1 MIELKNISFEYGTGE
16 DVEGAVA
23 ESTVGE
29 NSAADAK
36 SGSQPLDCRASGAA
50 GGAGELTANG
60 SLRGVNLNVADGEF
74 VLLTGGSGCGKTT
87 ILRLINGLI
96 PNFFEGT
103 LKGSVTVDGI
113 DVSRAELYDTAKIVS
128 TVFQNPRSQFF
139 NVDTTSELAF
149 ACENQ
154 GMAETEILRRID
166 ATINELHLEPL
177 MNRSLFNLSGGQK
190 QKIACASV
198 AVTGNKVVLLDEP
211 SANLDLKTIDELREL
226 LEKWKSE
233 GKTIVVAEHRI
244 SYLWGIA
251 DRTVILKDGEIVR
264 ELSRGE
270 MDSISE
276 DELHALGL
284 RTNTD
289 FLADSRQGVVDAG
302 QVAAGAKQKRNG
314 DVPQTSLGT
323 PQAKAAKM
331 SAASPMSTGFLTLQN
346 FRYKYKD
353 GYVAL
358 DIPRMEIPA
367 GKITA
372 ITGNNGEG
380 KTTLLNCLCG
390 LSRRAKGTLVYNG
403 KVYRRRARQKL
414 IYLVMQ
420 DVNHQLFT
428 ESVLDEVLISQSS
441 PDETEA
447 RRILA
452 QLDLAEFA
460 DRHPQ
465 SLSGGQKQ
473 RVAVASAIASG
484 RAIMLFDEPT
494 SGLDFTHMLQI
505 SAILRELKK
514 LGKTVIVVTHDREL
528 IRECCDCEIRLSELN
543 QIEAS

>member
-1 MIELKNISFEYGTGE
+1 
-16 DVEGAVA
+16 
-23 ESTVGE
+23 
-29 NSAADAK
+29 
-36 SGSQPLDCRASGAA
+36 
-50 GGAGELTANG
+50 
-60 SLRGVNLNVADGEF
+60 
-74 VLLTGGSGCGKTT
+74 
-87 ILRLINGLI
+87 
-96 PNFFEGT
+96 
-103 LKGSVTVDGI
+103 
-113 DVSRAELYDTAKIVS
+113 
-128 TVFQNPRSQFF
+128 
-139 NVDTTSELAF
+139 
-149 ACENQ
+149 
-154 GMAETEILRRID
+154 
-166 ATINELHLEPL
+166 

-264 ELSRGE
+264 ELSRGD
-270 MDSISE
+270 MDRMSE

-284 RTNTD
+284 RTNKD
-289 FLADSRQGVVDAG
+289 FSADCRQGSADAVQTSPGTELSAPYAG
-302 QVAAGAKQKRNG
+302 QVAADAAQKREG
-314 DVPQTSLGT
+314 DAPRVEQVSHGAPGGNEHLV
-323 PQAKAAKM
+323 M
-331 SAASPMSTGFLTLQN
+331 QN
-346 FRYKYKD
+346 FRYKYKN

-358 DIPRMEIPA
+358 NIPCMEIPV

-390 LSRRAKGTLVYNG
+390 LSHRAKGTLVYNG

-428 ESVLDEVLISQSS
+428 ESVLDEVLISQ
-441 PDETEA
+441 PQENEAEA

-494 SGLDFTHMLQI
+494 SGLDYTHMLQI
-505 SAILRELKK
+505 GAILRELKK

-528 IRECCDCEIRLSELN
+528 IKECCDFEIRLSEFN
-543 QIEAS
+543 QIEA